1 MIYIKARGIGAWGLL
16 LLTAAGGDGF
26 SVVSNIT
33 SNLVVAAS
41 GNTVSWYY
49 NSSESHPANQLDTSM
64 QTYYYVG
71 AF

>member
-1 MIYIKARGIGAWGLL
+1 MGAAVADCGR
-16 LLTAAGGDGF
+16 GDGF
-26 SVVSNIT
+26 SVVNNIT

-71 AF
+71 VF